1 LAQGT
6 HIVIYNNVLLT
17 VKEEADVPRIKELL
31 TEQCRLSREEPGCV
45 RFEVYQSQTER
56 RFFLLVEQWES
67 TAALDQHRLAKAY
80 LEIYK
85 PHVIPFVDRTPH
97 PCDLVM

>member
-1 LAQGT
+1 M
-6 HIVIYNNVLLT
+6 IYNNVLLT
-17 VKEEADVPRIKELL
+17 VKNDADVPLIRELL
-31 TEQCRLSREEPGCV
+31 TEQCRRSREEPGCV

-56 RFFLLVEQWES
+56 KFFVLVEHWSDQ
-67 TAALDQHRLAKAY
+67 AALDQHRLAYAY

-85 PHVIPFVDRTPH
+85 PKVLPLVDRTPH